1 LGGRDGKIHIQL
13 NKANFSQKFLKIF
26 QTFKNSNHK
35 RTEKNNKN
43 EKVNENLH
51 IRFGIIPKKRI
62 KRVQY

>member
-1 LGGRDGKIHIQL
+1 MVKYTYDKI
-13 NKANFSQKFLKIF
+13 KQKFFARILKNISNI
-26 QTFKNSNHK
+26 QNSNHK